1 MENEK
6 SSQDLLSPSD
16 EKKPNAVQDSAP
28 TPEGEEEKKFN
39 WKREI
44 LDLIKVIVIALLI
57 TNFLNIFV
65 FTLSQVRQSSMETTL
80 IGGDQLIVEKLSYA
94 FGNPETGDIIVFIK
108 DPVDPSIGAR
118 FVRLYQDMA
127 AKFFR
132 REVNTRLVKRVI
144 GLPGDE
150 INIRDGKV
158 FVNGKELA
166 EDYAQQPTYPKDSIQ
181 YPFTVPD
188 GQYFVI
194 GDNRGMSYD
203 SRDFGCIKREQIEG
217 RVWIR
222 FWPLGKLGGV

>member
-1 MENEK
+1 MDNEK

-80 IGGDQLIVEKLSYA
+80 MGGDQLIVEKLSYA

>member
-1 MENEK
+1 MDNEK

-16 EKKPNAVQDSAP
+16 EKKPNVVQDSAP

>member
-1 MENEK
+1 MDNEK
-6 SSQDLLSPSD
+6 SSQDLLTPSD
-16 EKKPNAVQDSAP
+16 EKKPNVVQDSAP

-80 IGGDQLIVEKLSYA
+80 MGGDQLIVEKLSYA

-118 FVRLYQDMA
+118 FIRLYQDMA

-150 INIRDGKV
+150 ISIRDGKV

-194 GDNRGMSYD
+194 GVNRGMSYD

>member
-1 MENEK
+1 MDNEK

-80 IGGDQLIVEKLSYA
+80 MGGDQLIVEKLSYA

-158 FVNGKELA
+158 FVNGKELT
-166 EDYAQQPTYPKDSIQ
+166 ENYAQQPTYPKDSIQ

>member
-1 MENEK
+1 MDNEK

-16 EKKPNAVQDSAP
+16 EKKPNAVQDSVP
-28 TPEGEEEKKFN
+28 NPEGEEEKKFN

-44 LDLIKVIVIALLI
+44 LDLIRVIVIALLI

-80 IGGDQLIVEKLSYA
+80 MGGDQLIVEKLSYA

-118 FVRLYQDMA
+118 FIRLYQDMA
-127 AKFFR
+127 AKFFQ

-158 FVNGKELA
+158 FLNGKELA

-203 SRDFGCIKREQIEG
+203 SRDLGCIKREQIEG

>member
-1 MENEK
+1 MDNEK

>member
-1 MENEK
+1 MDNEK

-16 EKKPNAVQDSAP
+16 EKNPNAVQDSAP
-28 TPEGEEEKKFN
+28 NPEGEEEKKFN

-80 IGGDQLIVEKLSYA
+80 MGGDQLIVEKLSYA

-150 INIRDGKV
+150 ISIRDGKV

-203 SRDFGCIKREQIEG
+203 SRDFGCIKREQVEG

-222 FWPLGKLGGV
+222 FWPLSKLGGV

>member
-1 MENEK
+1 MDNEK

-80 IGGDQLIVEKLSYA
+80 MGGDQLIVEKLSYA

-150 INIRDGKV
+150 ISIRDGKV
-158 FVNGKELA
+158 FVNGKELT